1 MRTLKCV
8 FKQLNDIT
16 LTPKHEAA
24 YRGQFISSERMNRHT
39 HTHTHARTHA
49 QSIQMYLG
57 IILMGS
63 FFTKKGKKCSYC
75 CQFLLTFTRS
85 RIEGPVVNIN
95 EQGFG
100 FKDFLLRSY

>member
-49 QSIQMYLG
+49 RTKYSNVSWNYFDG
-57 IILMGS
+57 K
-63 FFTKKGKKCSYC
+63 FFHKKGEKM
-75 CQFLLTFTRS
+75 LL
-85 RIEGPVVNIN
+85 
-95 EQGFG
+95 
-100 FKDFLLRSY
+100 LLSVSFNFYQK